1 MMGSRMWRWGLAGLA
16 GLLLASLPQVA
27 SAARTSS
34 ATAGPT
40 YYLALGDSLATGYQ
54 PSDAG
59 PLSSCGFQNGYACDL
74 YAALLHTHPNLQA
87 VNLSCPGE
95 TTTSMLTGVGSPCFS
110 SGPPQL
116 ARALRFLARHRGHV
130 ALITI
135 DIGANNVDGCV
146 SSSSVSVTCVSQGM
160 QAVATQLPVI
170 LSALRGTAGAA
181 VPIVGMNYYDPFLAA
196 YFLPGGTTLASESLA
211 VTLAFNSLL
220 GGIYASAGD
229 PVADVQSA
237 FGTLDGL
244 AASADLICLLTW
256 MCSSPN
262 LPNIHPNEAGY
273 SVIAT
278 AFEQVPV
285 VAALLT

>member
-1 MMGSRMWRWGLAGLA
+1 MWRLGLAGLA

-27 SAARTSS
+27 SAAPTSL

-40 YYLALGDSLATGYQ
+40 YYLALGDSLAKGYQ
-54 PSDAG
+54 PLDRGKLA
-59 PLSSCGFQNGYACDL
+59 SCGFQYGYACDL
-74 YAALLHTHPNLQA
+74 YTALLNTHPALQA

-116 ARALRFLARHRGHV
+116 ARALQFLARHRGHV

-146 SSSSVSVTCVSQGM
+146 SSGSVSPTCLSQGM
-160 QAVATQLPVI
+160 QAVAMQLPVI

-196 YFLPGGTTLASESLA
+196 YFVSGGTALARESLA
-211 VTLAFNSLL
+211 VTVAFNSLL

-229 PVADVQSA
+229 PVADVQTA

-244 AASADLICLLTW
+244 PTSADFICLWTW
-256 MCSSPN
+256 MCSP
-262 LPNIHPNEAGY
+262 PTPANIHANEAGY
-273 SVIAT
+273 LVIAT

-285 VAALLT
+285 VTTLLA

>member
-16 GLLLASLPQVA
+16 GLLLAGLPQVA
-27 SAARTSS
+27 SAAPPPL

-54 PSDAG
+54 PVDAG
-59 PLSSCGFQNGYACDL
+59 ALTTCGFQYGYACDL
-74 YAALLHTHPNLQA
+74 STALQNTDLNLQA

-116 ARALRFLARHRGHV
+116 ARALQFLARHRGHV

-146 SSSSVSVTCVSQGM
+146 SSGSVSVTCLSQGM

-170 LSALRGTAGAA
+170 LSALRGAAGAA

-196 YFLPGGTTLASESLA
+196 YFLPGGTGLATESLA
-211 VTLAFNSLL
+211 VTVDFNRLL
-220 GGIYASAGD
+220 HGIYALAGD
-229 PVADVQSA
+229 PVADVQTA

-244 AASADLICLLTW
+244 PTSAEVICQWTW
-256 MCSSPN
+256 MCSSP
-262 LPNIHPNEAGY
+262 PNIHANKAGY
-273 SVIAT
+273 LAIAS
-278 AFEQVPV
+278 AFERVPV
-285 VAALLT
+285 VTTLLS